1 MFKPL
6 LRTLPSLT
14 GNIKLA
20 CEINDYVDE
29 GNNVYSTYIRSAS
42 LQPLQNNLYNRC
54 INVNLV
60 DGMWEYDVAKFYKYY
75 SNYFYKQNFSFL
87 YDDFAKLDLVSYN
100 SNSDSRNK
108 DYEFGC
114 KHISYNNTGYMFD
127 FYAPIFINSVED
139 LPEYFEIRLDFENG
153 EYKKIRVHINTES
166 NLNYLKVYIEKYL
179 HKINRNVAYF
189 ISNTGRMIYYGI
201 DVEKGGLVDIE
212 DTHMSKYLTE
222 NTTVN
227 NFDSELC
234 AGFVNNKLIMRQILP
249 LSFHF
254 NIEDIISAYDKLYFI
269 GHKVKISAYYYKNSL
284 QCKFYDFDINYTNK
298 SLIDYSYNAQYQRFI
313 TENRLANGSEV
324 YYNVVDNDSIFSL
337 HEKLIK
343 KYYYTNAITPM
354 YGSWKMMFSSDS
366 CPYITNI
373 NYAYTNSSNGLY
385 GQFPKLFVKY
395 DTNKYAQLTG
405 TSLTLYCDNIDSNTD
420 DVTKENKKMFRD
432 IQNTYISS
440 WYTLLN
446 KYSINDNEGT
456 NENINNILNNLN
468 NWFKVENNYAYYKG
482 ILYNLSNCEHVNDID
497 YFGVFIKPTY
507 LEINNVS
514 NLYSVTI
521 LSDCKELDNG
531 KTQLGDISINEQLHD
546 KLDKLSTD
554 YNKNDYLNDVYDF
567 DNNYIYEDGKIV
579 DKVNGANAKIIDKN
593 LILSKYTKT
602 NLVNE
607 NDITDKKLYITVDSV
622 NTKHNNYIKL
632 IDLFNIDFAKIFNG
646 RYIFTS
652 KKEVVFNAITN
663 YFIFATDDKNAL
675 GLSYNNTFNYNLLR
689 FSTLMLQKTSLYNSI
704 CINNADTFT
713 GFLLNYYDDVQ
724 FSREEKINLNT
735 STNGTKHKWN
745 IFADENGQVYEANV
759 YISKNALISII
770 QYILSCIKNIYNDEK
785 TKDELVNAIQVIAK
799 QTNPNITEQNV
810 KEVLNEIFIEL
821 QENKTAFENM
831 FIDVLDNEVDNYEFV
846 FCDINLRN
854 NLSLAEYYN
863 AINSICLAQSLNQ
876 PYDSTINNQW
886 PFTSID
892 MLLAHINRN
901 TQENSQVNDGL
912 NNALPNIH
920 FVENGYVE
928 KIEKLS
934 ISNPLNVD
942 GDGDSTNYSKT
953 LFIDAAYINK
963 YEKHNNEFYA
973 KYYEYLKGVYGEPY
987 RFYDALFDTNLISLN
1002 KSDKTIEEIII
1013 DYSNNDE
1020 NINEFDSLYNVGN
1033 YTDNLY
1039 KIKGPQYFFNT
1050 INRVITYD
1058 PLVKLPDFDSM
1069 WVTVINKFKY
1079 SFDKFKE
1086 ITTDPVKSIYDKFDK
1101 YFPTILT
1108 QELTDL
1114 VPKFDLSYW
1123 RHRGINKGLQHDLE
1137 TYFTTVLSRIV
1148 CKNNLDRLAFEINT
1162 GAPIT
1167 FKEDVLQTNAK
1178 YVDNK
1183 ATVYNSM
1190 RTLKNRDGHQFDI
1203 KQQFSNKTDSYFYK
1217 YNINDNSIYNILTT
1231 HAMSERFDFDDIE
1244 AMNPT
1249 YLSYPLLYDNV
1260 MKLFNVTNDDKTSI
1274 YLFVG
1279 SPFLLLPGI
1288 TPFENND
1295 RGIFVNYANN
1305 TNRVKFGTIPFIN
1318 KDSKIKFKNYPDINS
1333 IFTLLNSETDAS
1345 KIEQYYD
1352 TSTKQINVLF
1362 ENLCERVIDSNA
1374 VNNYDKYNPTKY
1386 NSNSNALFMFTDL
1399 GLSNNITKT
1408 RFDEIHKLS
1417 GTTALYVYPNTFI
1430 CSEFATLQDISSYY
1444 SNIEYFNTDDKT
1456 QHIGMALIS
1465 SLKNSYLHNTR
1476 NFSEVLRFYKNND
1489 TVINISNIYEY
1500 VDKTINNLIDQA
1512 YCYDKT
1518 WKTLLDTLYNIILD
1532 KVKDKKPSKYVNKYV
1547 QSIVEF
1553 HYLNY
1558 IFHELMIIS
1567 TSYRKVQENILNNN
1581 IKKYYDQYP
1590 EALQNYIKD
1599 GWVCDI
1605 TLDAENWQTELKTII
1620 YDIIWPLVKSMNI
1633 YRQLLETIKLYE
1645 VDRRQLNTE
1654 AYDNNDMLKFIKIRD
1669 GEYYSKIMSVETE
1682 EKLSNTATLAIQYA
1696 NKYSFKAVV
1705 SKLYESESNN
1715 SDFNYFTKVHEIIRT
1730 IIDQCENYLE
1740 KDDQIANEYIEFYE
1754 DLYSKKE
1761 LLPLDEHLLE
1771 NMTSEGYQYYIY
1783 ELCDESDR
1791 QCSTLKY
1798 SKDDIDNQLK
1808 RNLFTNITND
1818 MISIYNTDKI
1828 YYAKLFEY
1836 TENNIYKNIADKNM
1850 LLSLLND
1857 NHIFSSACNP
1867 SSIYGKCVYN
1877 TDEPYNVYHYK
1888 KDNILFATQL
1898 NDTNYS
1904 MLSELIKDN
1913 LINLFKHI
1921 QSNEHYTI
1929 YDMIKILSDIIY
1941 VILNKFDNNEIHN
1954 KLFNESSFTNILCD
1968 IVNDINTLIDNSLT
1982 PDRTH
1987 IDFTQDIYTAIYGK
2001 DTELKLNYNCSLLT
2015 NKLSEWYNEY
2025 WKENIP
2031 IIDTSFEN
2039 IILDT
2044 NKNNRSLTNISQDLE
2059 NFRQAICNE
2068 DNTINAFKIF
2078 KHISINICKNLPYK
2092 DSIIQI
2098 IEYISNIY
2106 NGKDKYEQIIA
2117 FCNDIISNIDNENEQ
2132 IRTESH
2138 HILSQLL
2145 NYFIIYHDMTLY
2157 AYAMNNAVSF
2167 GKLCDNISYEDN
2179 VIDVIDNIDN
2189 NLHIIERTNNDGTV
2203 TKYAYYCLD
2212 LNITNSSLHYNIDSI
2227 SRNMVMTFD
2236 SINNKY
2242 IESNKMMF
2250 IDKYFNLLYPLLK
2263 VDILLYML
2271 QQSKVVQKPYQFQQR
2286 IVLNALKNNV
2296 EDFQTCYYK
2305 YDNGERYIKELE
2317 RSYNLYKVNNARNTQ
2332 VITLNRYLNYIEP
2345 ILKET
2350 DVVRDFK
2357 SRMFKTNNTIYSGQ
2371 NLFTENI
2378 NIKKYNPIIAF
2389 NKLEQYNTIS
2399 LVDNKSLKYYIY
2411 PNMTI
2416 KQYEYKHFND
2426 NNLYM
2431 LENSFEYENN
2441 KLYTYD
2447 ELLKAEDNTTVYN
2460 LFKNYIR
2467 KRHNNLTIDENE
2479 ILFLF
2484 NKYNV
2489 TFKSN
2494 FSKLDLALSN
2504 KLYTLKYIFS
2514 LK

>member
-42 LQPLQNNLYNRC
+42 LQPLQNNLYNRR
-54 INVNLV
+54 INVNLIN
-60 DGMWEYDVAKFYKYY
+60 GMWEYDVAKFYKYY
-75 SNYFYKQNFSFL
+75 SNYFYKQNFAFL

-114 KHISYNNTGYMFD
+114 KHISYNNTGYMLD

-139 LPEYFEIRLDFENG
+139 LPEYLEIRLDFENG

-254 NIEDIISAYDKLYFI
+254 NIEDIISVYDKLYFI

-298 SLIDYSYNAQYQRFI
+298 SLIDYSYSAQYQRFI
-313 TENRLANGSEV
+313 TEHRLVNGSEID
-324 YYNVVDNDSIFSL
+324 YNVVDNDSIFSL
-337 HEKLIK
+337 HEKFIK

-354 YGSWKMMFSSDS
+354 YSSWKMMFSSDS

-373 NYAYTNSSNGLY
+373 NYVYTNSSNGLY

-395 DTNKYAQLTG
+395 NTDRYAQLRG
-405 TSLTLYCDNIDSNTD
+405 TSLTLYCDNIDSNDD
-420 DVTKENKKMFRD
+420 DVVKENKKLFRN

-446 KYSINDNEGT
+446 KYTINDNEGT
-456 NENINNILNNLN
+456 SESINTILNDFN

-482 ILYNLSNCEHVNDID
+482 ILYNLNNCEHINDID
-497 YFGVFIKPTY
+497 YFGVFVKPTY
-507 LEINNVS
+507 SEINNIS
-514 NLYSVTI
+514 NLYNVTI
-521 LSDCKELDNG
+521 LSNCKELDNG
-531 KTQLGDISINEQLHD
+531 KTELGDISINEQLHD

-554 YNKNDYLNDVYDF
+554 YNKNDYLNDIYDF

-579 DKVNGANAKIIDKN
+579 DKVNGANAKIIDEN
-593 LILSKYTKT
+593 VILSKYTKT
-602 NLVNE
+602 NLFNE
-607 NDITDKKLYITVDSV
+607 NDITDKKLYITIDSV

-632 IDLFNIDFAKIFNG
+632 IDLFNMDFAQICG
-646 RYIFTS
+646 DRCYTYTL
-652 KKEVVFNAITN
+652 KKTVFKVILN
-663 YFIFATDDKNAL
+663 YFIFAIDDKNAL

-713 GFLLNYYDDVQ
+713 GFLLNYHDDVQ
-724 FSREEKINLNT
+724 FSRDARINLNT
-735 STNGTKHKWN
+735 VMNKTTHKWN
-745 IFADENGQVYEANV
+745 IFVDENGQVYEANV
-759 YISKNALISII
+759 YISKNALISIV
-770 QYILSCIKNIYNDEK
+770 QYILNCIKNIYNDEK
-785 TKDELVNAIQVIAK
+785 TKSKLVNAIQTIAK
-799 QTNPNITEQNV
+799 YTYYHTTAQNV
-810 KEVLNEIFIEL
+810 IEVLNEAFIDL
-821 QENKTAFENM
+821 QENNMTVFENM
-831 FIDVLDNEVDNYEFV
+831 FIDILDNEVDNYEFI
-846 FCDINLRN
+846 FYDINLRN
-854 NLSLAEYYN
+854 NLSLSEYYN
-863 AINSICLAQSLNQ
+863 AINNICLDQSLKQ
-876 PYDSTINNQW
+876 PYDYTVNNQW

-892 MLLAHINRN
+892 VLLAHINRN

-934 ISNPLNVD
+934 TSNPLNVD

-963 YEKHNNEFYA
+963 YEKRNHDFYV
-973 KYYEYLKGVYGEPY
+973 KYYEYIKNVYGEPY
-987 RFYDALFDTNLISLN
+987 RFYDSLFGANIIRLS
-1002 KSDKTIEEIII
+1002 KSFKTIEETII

-1020 NINEFDSLYNVGN
+1020 SLNEFDSLYNVGN
-1033 YTDNLY
+1033 HTDNLY

-1058 PLVKLPDFDSM
+1058 PSKTSMLLDSIDTIINNKL
-1069 WVTVINKFKY
+1069 KY
-1079 SFDKFKE
+1079 SFTKFKE
-1086 ITTDPVKSIYDKFDK
+1086 ITTGTPITIYNKFDK
-1101 YFPTILT
+1101 YFPTVLT
-1108 QELTDL
+1108 QELTNI
-1114 VPKFDLSYW
+1114 VPKFDLNYW
-1123 RHRGINKGLQHDLE
+1123 QHKGTNKGLPYNLE

-1148 CKNNLDRLAFEINT
+1148 CKNNLDRLNFEINT

-1178 YVDNK
+1178 YVNGS
-1183 ATVYNSM
+1183 ATVYHSI
-1190 RTLKNRDGHQFDI
+1190 RTVKNQDTSQFDI

-1260 MKLFNVTNDDKTSI
+1260 MKLFNVTNNEKTSV
-1274 YLFVG
+1274 YLFIG

-1288 TPFENND
+1288 APFDNND

-1305 TNRVKFGTIPFIN
+1305 TNRVKFGTMPFIN
-1318 KDSKIKFKNYPDINS
+1318 KDSKITLKNYSDNNN
-1333 IFTLLNSETDAS
+1333 IFTMLNSETDAS

-1362 ENLCERVIDSNA
+1362 ENLCEIVIDNKT

-1399 GLSNNITKT
+1399 GLSTNIAKT
-1408 RFDEIHKLS
+1408 HLV
-1417 GTTALYVYPNTFI
+1417 TTIDKYVIDNPALYVYPNTFI
-1430 CSEFATLQDISSYY
+1430 CSEFATLQDIASYY
-1444 SNIEYFNTDDKT
+1444 NNIQYFGTNDKT

-1500 VDKTINNLIDQA
+1500 VDKTINNLIDQS

-1518 WKTLLDTLYNIILD
+1518 WKTFLDTLWEIVLKRYND
-1532 KVKDKKPSKYVNKYV
+1532 KLFTT
-1547 QSIVEF
+1547 VENSPEF
-1553 HYLNY
+1553 QYLNY
-1558 IFHELMIIS
+1558 IFHELMLIS
-1567 TSYRKVQENILNNN
+1567 TSYRKAKENIGNDK
-1581 IKKYYDQYP
+1581 IKKYYDQYS
-1590 EALQNYIKD
+1590 EALQNYIKN

-1605 TLDAENWQTELKTII
+1605 TINDVDNWKTELKTII

-1645 VDRRQLNTE
+1645 VDRRQLKTE
-1654 AYDNNDMLKFIKIRD
+1654 VYDNNDMLKFVKIRD
-1669 GEYYSKIMSVETE
+1669 GEYYSKIMSVEIE
-1682 EKLSNTATLAIQYA
+1682 EKLSNATTLAIQYA

-1705 SKLYESESNN
+1705 SKLYENEAFNN
-1715 SDFNYFTKVHEIIRT
+1715 DFNYFTKVHEITQT
-1730 IIDQCENYLE
+1730 IIDQCADYLE
-1740 KDDQIANEYIEFYE
+1740 EDEQIINEYVEFYE

-1761 LLPLDEHLLE
+1761 LLPLDEHLLK
-1771 NMTSEGYQYYIY
+1771 NMTNEGYQYYIY

-1798 SKDDIDNQLK
+1798 SKDDVNNQLK
-1808 RNLFTNITND
+1808 RNFFTDITND
-1818 MISIYNTDKI
+1818 IISITNTDKI

-1836 TENNIYKNIADKNM
+1836 TENNIYKNVADKNM

-1867 SSIYGKCVYN
+1867 SSIYGKYVCD

-1904 MLSELIKDN
+1904 ILSELIKDN
-1913 LINLFKHI
+1913 LINLFKHV
-1921 QSNEHYTI
+1921 QSDKSTTI
-1929 YDMIKILSDIIY
+1929 YNILKILSDIIY
-1941 VILNKFDNNEIHN
+1941 VTLNKFDNNVFHN
-1954 KLFNESSFTNILCD
+1954 TLFNEGLFANILD
-1968 IVNDINTLIDNSLT
+1968 NIINDISTLIDNSLT

-1987 IDFTQDIYTAIYGK
+1987 IDFTKDIYTAIYGE
-2001 DTELKLNYNCSLLT
+2001 DTKLHLSYNCSFLAD
-2015 NKLSEWYNEY
+2015 KLNEWYNKY
-2025 WKENIP
+2025 WEENIP
-2031 IIDTSFEN
+2031 TIDTSFEN
-2039 IILDT
+2039 IILDI
-2044 NKNNRSLTNISQDLE
+2044 NKNNRSLTNIAQDLE
-2059 NFRQAICNE
+2059 NFRLAICDE
-2068 DNTINAFKIF
+2068 DNTINTFKIF

-2092 DSIIQI
+2092 DNIIQI

-2106 NGKDKYEQIIA
+2106 NGKDKDAQIIA
-2117 FCNDIISNIDNENEQ
+2117 FCNSIISNIDNENEQ
-2132 IRTESH
+2132 IRTESR
-2138 HILSQLL
+2138 HILAQLL
-2145 NYFIIYHDMTLY
+2145 NYFIVNHDMTLY
-2157 AYAMNNAVSF
+2157 AYVMNNSVSF
-2167 GKLCDNISYEDN
+2167 GKLYDTMGDEENI
-2179 VIDVIDNIDN
+2179 VDVIDNIDN

-2203 TKYAYYCLD
+2203 TKYAYYCLN
-2212 LNITNSSLHYNIDSI
+2212 LNITNSSLHYNIDGI
-2227 SRNMVMTFD
+2227 PHNIVMTFN

-2263 VDILLYML
+2263 VDILLNML
-2271 QQSKVVQKPYQFQQR
+2271 QQSKIVQKPYQFQQR

-2305 YDNGERYIKELE
+2305 YDNGEHYIKELE

-2345 ILKET
+2345 VLKET
-2350 DVVRDFK
+2350 DVIRDFK

-2378 NIKKYNPIIAF
+2378 SIKKYNPIIVF

-2399 LVDNKSLKYYIY
+2399 LVDNESLKYYVY
-2411 PNMTI
+2411 PDTAI

-2431 LENSFEYENN
+2431 LENSFEYESN

-2447 ELLKAEDNTTVYN
+2447 ELLKAEDNATVYN

>member
-14 GNIKLA
+14 GNVKLA

-42 LQPLQNNLYNRC
+42 LQPLQNNLYNRR
-54 INVNLV
+54 INVNLIN
-60 DGMWEYDVAKFYKYY
+60 GMWEYDVAKFYKYY
-75 SNYFYKQNFSFL
+75 SNYFYKQNFAFL

-114 KHISYNNTGYMFD
+114 KHISYNNTGYMLD

-234 AGFVNNKLIMRQILP
+234 AGFINNKLIMRQILP

-254 NIEDIISAYDKLYFI
+254 NIDDIISTYDKLYFI
-269 GHKVKISAYYYKNSL
+269 GHKVKISAHYYKNSL

-298 SLIDYSYNAQYQRFI
+298 SLIDYSYSVHYKRFV
-313 TENRLANGSEV
+313 TKYRLVKDDLDDNSKT
-324 YYNVVDNDSIFSL
+324 YYNVVDNNSIFGL
-337 HEKLIK
+337 HEKFIK

-354 YGSWKMMFSSDS
+354 YTSWKMMLSSDS
-366 CPYITNI
+366 CPYVTNI
-373 NYAYTNSSNGLY
+373 NYVYTNISNGIY

-395 DTNKYAQLTG
+395 DTDKYAQLEG
-405 TSLTLYCDNIDSNTD
+405 TNLKTLSN
-420 DVTKENKKMFRD
+420 VGI
-432 IQNTYISS
+432 IQNTYISN
-440 WYTLLN
+440 WYTILN
-446 KYSINDNEGT
+446 KYSTNDNEGI
-456 NENINNILNNLN
+456 NENINTILNNLN

-482 ILYNLSNCEHVNDID
+482 ILYNFNNCEHINDID
-497 YFGVFIKPTY
+497 YFGVFVKPTY
-507 LEINNVS
+507 SEISNVS
-514 NLYSVTI
+514 NLYNVTV
-521 LSDCKELDNG
+521 LSNCKELDNG
-531 KTQLGDISINEQLHD
+531 KKQLGDISINEQLHD
-546 KLDKLSTD
+546 KLDKLSND
-554 YNKNDYLNDVYDF
+554 YDKNDYLNDIYDF

-579 DKVNGANAKIIDKN
+579 DANGANAKIIDEN
-593 LILSKYTKT
+593 VILSKYTKT
-602 NLVNE
+602 NLFNE
-607 NDITDKKLYITVDSV
+607 NDITDKKLYITIDSV

-632 IDLFNIDFAKIFNG
+632 IDLFNIDFLARFNG
-646 RYIFTS
+646 GGYSGDNTKSVFETIVTKCIFDA
-652 KKEVVFNAITN
+652 N
-663 YFIFATDDKNAL
+663 DDNIL
-675 GLSYNNTFNYNLLR
+675 GLKYNDTFNYNLLR

-713 GFLLNYYDDVQ
+713 GFLLNYRDDVQ
-724 FSREEKINLNT
+724 FSREASINLN
-735 STNGTKHKWN
+735 SAMDGTKHKWN
-745 IFADENGQVYEANV
+745 IFVDENGQVYEANV
-759 YISKNALISII
+759 YISKNALISIV
-770 QYILSCIKNIYNDEK
+770 QYILSCIKNICNDEESK
-785 TKDELVNAIQVIAK
+785 SALVNKIQSIAGRNYYV
-799 QTNPNITEQNV
+799 TNQNV
-810 KEVLNEIFIEL
+810 IDVLNNTFINI
-821 QENKTAFENM
+821 QENKMTVFENM
-831 FIDVLDNEVDNYEFV
+831 FIDILDNEVDNYEFIFYNV
-846 FCDINLRN
+846 NLRN
-854 NLSLAEYYN
+854 NLSLSEYYN
-863 AINSICLAQSLNQ
+863 AINSICLARSLKQ
-876 PYDSTINNQW
+876 PYDYIVNNQW

-892 MLLAHINRN
+892 VLLAHINRN
-901 TQENSQVNDGL
+901 TLENSQVNGDP
-912 NNALPNIH
+912 NSALPNIH

-928 KIEKLS
+928 KIEKLP
-934 ISNPLNVD
+934 ITNPLNVD
-942 GDGDSTNYSKT
+942 GDNDSTNYSKT

-963 YEKHNNEFYA
+963 YEKSNREFYT
-973 KYYEYLKGVYGEPY
+973 KYYDYLKNVYGEPY
-987 RFYDALFDTNLISLN
+987 RFYDALFGANILRLRRSF
-1002 KSDKTIEEIII
+1002 KTIEETII

-1020 NINEFDSLYNVGN
+1020 NLNEFDSLYNVGN
-1033 YTDNLY
+1033 YTNNLY

-1050 INRVITYD
+1050 INNLIVYD
-1058 PLVKLPDFDSM
+1058 PSQTSFDSIYN
-1069 WVTVINKFKY
+1069 TIDSKLKY
-1079 SFDKFKE
+1079 SFTKFEEVKTDK
-1086 ITTDPVKSIYDKFDK
+1086 YNKFDK

-1108 QELTDL
+1108 EELTNL
-1114 VPKFDLSYW
+1114 VPKFDLNYW
-1123 RHRGINKGLQHDLE
+1123 LHENIGQRLKGSQQYLE

-1148 CKNNLDRLAFEINT
+1148 CKNNLDRLTFEINT

-1167 FKEDVLQTNAK
+1167 FKEDELRTNTIN
-1178 YVDNK
+1178 DNSI
-1183 ATVYNSM
+1183 VYSSM
-1190 RTLKNRDGHQFDI
+1190 HIVKNRDRSQFNI
-1203 KQQFSNKTDSYFYK
+1203 KQQFSNKTTSYFYK

-1260 MKLFNVTNDDKTSI
+1260 MKLFNVTNNEKTSV

-1288 TPFENND
+1288 APFDNND
-1295 RGIFVNYANN
+1295 RGIFVNYENN
-1305 TNRVKFGTIPFIN
+1305 TNRVKFGTIPFIS
-1318 KDSKIKFKNYPDINS
+1318 KDSDKYSEIVIRKYPNKKFFD
-1333 IFTLLNSETDAS
+1333 LLNNETDAN

-1362 ENLCERVIDSNA
+1362 ENLCEKVNNSTA

-1399 GLSNNITKT
+1399 GLSSNIVQMRLTQSNKQLLDNNT
-1408 RFDEIHKLS
+1408 
-1417 GTTALYVYPNTFI
+1417 LYVYPNTFI

-1444 SNIEYFNTDDKT
+1444 KNIEYFNDKDGKT
-1456 QHIGMALIS
+1456 QNIAMALIS
-1465 SLKNSYLHNTR
+1465 SLKNSYLHNVR

-1489 TVINISNIYEY
+1489 TCISISNICEY

-1518 WKTLLDTLYNIILD
+1518 WKTFLDTLWETIL
-1532 KVKDKKPSKYVNKYV
+1532 KEHNHESFIGVKDCL
-1547 QSIVEF
+1547 EF
-1553 HYLNY
+1553 KYLNY
-1558 IFHELMIIS
+1558 IFHELMLIS
-1567 TSYRKVQENILNNN
+1567 TSYRKVKENRTKKTN
-1581 IKKYYDQYP
+1581 KYYDQYS
-1590 EALQNYIKD
+1590 EALQKYINDK
-1599 GWVCDI
+1599 WICDI
-1605 TLDAENWQTELKTII
+1605 TIKNKNDWKNELKKII
-1620 YDIIWPLVKSMNI
+1620 YEIIWPLVKSMNI

-1645 VDRRQLNTE
+1645 VDTRQLKTE
-1654 AYDNNDMLKFIKIRD
+1654 VYDNNDMLKFIKIHD

-1682 EKLSNTATLAIQYA
+1682 EKLANTTVLSIQYT
-1696 NKYSFKAVV
+1696 NKYSFKAEV
-1705 SKLYESESNN
+1705 SKLYEKESYNK
-1715 SDFNYFTKVHEIIRT
+1715 DFNYFTKVHEIIPT
-1730 IIDQCENYLE
+1730 IISQCENYLE
-1740 KDDQIANEYIEFYE
+1740 KDEQITNDYVEFYE

-1761 LLPLDEHLLE
+1761 LLPLDEHLLK
-1771 NMTSEGYQYYIY
+1771 NITDEGYQYYIY

-1798 SKDDIDNQLK
+1798 SKEDIKKQLK
-1808 RNLFTNITND
+1808 HNFFNYITND
-1818 MISIYNTDKI
+1818 IISISNTDKI

-1836 TENNIYKNIADKNM
+1836 TENNIYKNVADKNM

-1867 SSIYGKCVYN
+1867 SSIYGKYVCD

-1898 NDTNYS
+1898 NLNDTNDTNYS
-1904 MLSELIKDN
+1904 ILSELIKDN
-1913 LINLFKHI
+1913 LINVFKHV
-1921 QSNEHYTI
+1921 QSDEYGTI
-1929 YDMIKILSDIIY
+1929 YNMLKILSDVIY
-1941 VILNKFDNNEIHN
+1941 VLLNKFDNNEIHN
-1954 KLFNESSFTNILCD
+1954 KLFDESSFANILSK
-1968 IVNDINTLIDNSLT
+1968 IINDISTLINNSLT

-1987 IDFTQDIYTAIYGK
+1987 IDFTRDIYTSIYGEN
-2001 DTELKLNYNCSLLT
+2001 TELQLKRNCSLLT
-2015 NKLSEWYNEY
+2015 DKLNEWYNEY

-2031 IIDTSFEN
+2031 TIDTSFEN
-2039 IILDT
+2039 IILDI
-2044 NKNNRSLTNISQDLE
+2044 NKNNRSLTNIAQDLE
-2059 NFRQAICNE
+2059 NFRQEICDENNSI
-2068 DNTINAFKIF
+2068 NTFKIF
-2078 KHISINICKNLPYK
+2078 KHIAINVCKNLPYK
-2092 DSIIQI
+2092 DTIIQI
-2098 IEYISNIY
+2098 IEHISNIY
-2106 NGKDKYEQIIA
+2106 NGKKQDEQIIA
-2117 FCNDIISNIDNENEQ
+2117 FCNNIISNIANENEQ
-2132 IRTESH
+2132 IRTESR
-2138 HILSQLL
+2138 HILAQLL

-2157 AYAMNNAVSF
+2157 AYVMNNEVSF
-2167 GKLCDNISYEDN
+2167 GKLCNTIDDDNIVET
-2179 VIDVIDNIDN
+2179 IDNIDN
-2189 NLHIIERTNNDGTV
+2189 NLHIIERTDSDGKV
-2203 TKYAYYCLD
+2203 TKYAYYCLN
-2212 LNITNSSLHYNIDSI
+2212 LNITNSSLHYNIDGI
-2227 SRNMVMTFD
+2227 PHNTVMTFN
-2236 SINNKY
+2236 SINNDY
-2242 IESNKMMF
+2242 IESNKKMF
-2250 IDKYFNLLYPLLK
+2250 IDEYFNLLYPLLK
-2263 VDILLYML
+2263 VDLLLNML
-2271 QQSKVVQKPYQFQQR
+2271 QQSKIVQKPYQFQQR

-2305 YDNGERYIKELE
+2305 YDNGEHYIKKLE

-2350 DVVRDFK
+2350 DVIRDFK
-2357 SRMFKTNNTIYSGQ
+2357 SRMFKTNNTIYSAQ

-2378 NIKKYNPIIAF
+2378 SIKKYNPIIVF
-2389 NKLEQYNTIS
+2389 NKLEQYNIS
-2399 LVDNKSLKYYIY
+2399 LVDTSSLKYDIY
-2411 PNMTI
+2411 PDTTI

-2426 NNLYM
+2426 NHLYM
-2431 LENSFEYENN
+2431 LENSFEYESN

-2447 ELLKAEDNTTVYN
+2447 ELLKAEDNAIVYN